1 MYEYDVWNAFR
12 YILKYRP
19 LRPFSR
25 PRGTSAS
32 TKNDSSPP
40 LMSRVNTHTH
50 SQTHIHTRE
59 RLWSAMTIINP
70 GNWRVFARKRYFL
83 LRLVVKSKKTY
94 GGRDVLLT
102 VTNHFSPNSSYVTTD
117 AYLHVFFIFG
127 FAHRF
132 LDFVV
137 LMIVRLHH
145 D

>member
-40 LMSRVNTHTH
+40 LMLRVNTHTH
-50 SQTHIHTRE
+50 SHTHIHTRE

-70 GNWRVFARKRYFL
+70 GNWRVFARKRYFP

-94 GGRDVLLT
+94 GGRDVLLD
-102 VTNHFSPNSSYVTTD
+102 HHQSLFSFLVVCNDGRLPSRLFHLRFRSS
-117 AYLHVFFIFG
+117 IP
-127 FAHRF
+127 
-132 LDFVV
+132 
-137 LMIVRLHH
+137 
-145 D
+145 